1 MSKAKSDTN
10 KHRDNLEGDIKEA
23 VEADKDIRET
33 VRCIILKALSE
44 CKLDLNELSQIA
56 SCVIKGAG
64 LGAVIHSRD
73 GQSHQLTKAV
83 AGLEDAL
90 CSAVEASKLAVEEAS
105 SHVNTFSKQDL
116 QRTINDL
123 SELEAMY
130 LETLKDVAKE
140 ANEANEAVSVTLNDL
155 ARHGRVSGTAVGQ
168 KVTEVST
175 LLNQQL
181 TERLSDTVAAGV
193 DSAAKVTRNL
203 AYAAAGFLD
212 AFAQKLDEK
221 STSNSNSNKSQ

>member
-33 VRCIILKALSE
+33 VRCITLKALSE
-44 CKLDLNELSQIA
+44 GKLDLNELSQIA

-140 ANEANEAVSVTLNDL
+140 ANEAVSVTLNDL

>member
-23 VEADKDIRET
+23 VEADKDIRDT
-33 VRCIILKALSE
+33 VRCITLKALSE
-44 CKLDLNELSQIA
+44 GKLDLNELSQIA
-56 SCVIKGAG
+56 RCVIKGAG

-140 ANEANEAVSVTLNDL
+140 ANEAVSVTLNDL

-193 DSAAKVTRNL
+193 DSAAKITSNL

>member
-33 VRCIILKALSE
+33 VRCITLKALSE
-44 CKLDLNELSQIA
+44 GKLDLNELSQIA
-56 SCVIKGAG
+56 RCVIKGAG

-140 ANEANEAVSVTLNDL
+140 ANEAVSVTLNDL

-181 TERLSDTVAAGV
+181 TERLSNTVAAGV

-212 AFAQKLDEK
+212 TFAQKLDEK

>member
-23 VEADKDIRET
+23 VEADKDIRDT
-33 VRCIILKALSE
+33 VRCITLKALSE
-44 CKLDLNELSQIA
+44 GKLDLNELSQIA
-56 SCVIKGAG
+56 RCVIKGAG

-73 GQSHQLTKAV
+73 GQTHQLTKAV

-140 ANEANEAVSVTLNDL
+140 ANEAVSVTLNDL

-168 KVTEVST
+168 KVTEISI
-175 LLNQQL
+175 LLNQQFS
-181 TERLSDTVAAGV
+181 ERLNDTVTAGV
-193 DSAAKVTRNL
+193 DSAAKITSNL

>member
-33 VRCIILKALSE
+33 VRCITLKALSE
-44 CKLDLNELSQIA
+44 GKLDLNELSQIA
-56 SCVIKGAG
+56 RCVIKGAG
-64 LGAVIHSRD
+64 LGAVIHSRY

-105 SHVNTFSKQDL
+105 SHANTFSKQDL
-116 QRTINDL
+116 QRTLNDL
-123 SELEAMY
+123 SELEVMF
-130 LETLKDVAKE
+130 LDTLKDVAKE
-140 ANEANEAVSVTLNDL
+140 ANEAVSGTLNDL
-155 ARHGRVSGTAVGQ
+155 AHHGRVSGTAVGQ
-168 KVTEVST
+168 KVTEISI
-175 LLNQQL
+175 LLNQQFS
-181 TERLSDTVAAGV
+181 ERLNDTVTAGV
-193 DSAAKVTRNL
+193 DSAAKITSNL

>member
-23 VEADKDIRET
+23 VEADKDIRDT
-33 VRCIILKALSE
+33 VRCITLKALSE
-44 CKLDLNELSQIA
+44 GKLDLNELSQIA
-56 SCVIKGAG
+56 RCVIKGAG
-64 LGAVIHSRD
+64 LSAVIHSRD

-105 SHVNTFSKQDL
+105 SHANTFSKQDL
-116 QRTINDL
+116 QRTLNDL
-123 SELEAMY
+123 SELEVMF

-140 ANEANEAVSVTLNDL
+140 ANEAVSGTLNDL

-168 KVTEVST
+168 KVTEISI
-175 LLNQQL
+175 LLNQQFS
-181 TERLSDTVAAGV
+181 ERLNDTVTAGV
-193 DSAAKVTRNL
+193 DSAAKITSNL

>member
-23 VEADKDIRET
+23 VEADKDIRDT
-33 VRCIILKALSE
+33 VRCITLKALSE
-44 CKLDLNELSQIA
+44 GKLDLNELSQIA
-56 SCVIKGAG
+56 RCVIKGAG

-140 ANEANEAVSVTLNDL
+140 ANEAVSVTLNDL

-181 TERLSDTVAAGV
+181 TERLNDTVTAGV
-193 DSAAKVTRNL
+193 DSAAKITSNL

>member
-23 VEADKDIRET
+23 VEADKDIRDT
-33 VRCIILKALSE
+33 VRCITLKALSE
-44 CKLDLNELSQIA
+44 GKLDLNELSQIA
-56 SCVIKGAG
+56 RCVIKGAG

-73 GQSHQLTKAV
+73 GQTHQLTKAV

-130 LETLKDVAKE
+130 LETLKDVAK
-140 ANEANEAVSVTLNDL
+140 EANEAVSVTLNDL

-212 AFAQKLDEK
+212 TFAQKLDEK

>member
-23 VEADKDIRET
+23 VEADKDIRDT
-33 VRCIILKALSE
+33 VRCITLKALSE
-44 CKLDLNELSQIA
+44 GKLDLNELSQIA
-56 SCVIKGAG
+56 RCVIKGAG
-64 LGAVIHSRD
+64 LGAVIHSSD
-73 GQSHQLTKAV
+73 GQTHQLTKAV

-140 ANEANEAVSVTLNDL
+140 ANEAVSVTLNDL

-181 TERLSDTVAAGV
+181 TERLSNTVAAGV
-193 DSAAKVTRNL
+193 DSAAKITSNL

>member
-23 VEADKDIRET
+23 VEADKDIRDT
-33 VRCIILKALSE
+33 VRCITLKALSE
-44 CKLDLNELSQIA
+44 GKLDLNELSQIA
-56 SCVIKGAG
+56 LCVIKGAG
-64 LGAVIHSRD
+64 LGASD
-73 GQSHQLTKAV
+73 GQTHQLTKAV

-130 LETLKDVAKE
+130 LETLKDVAK
-140 ANEANEAVSVTLNDL
+140 EANEAVSVTLNDL

>member
-23 VEADKDIRET
+23 VEADKDIRDT
-33 VRCIILKALSE
+33 VRCITLKALSE
-44 CKLDLNELSQIA
+44 GKLDLNELSQIA
-56 SCVIKGAG
+56 RCVIKGAG

-105 SHVNTFSKQDL
+105 SHANTFSKQDL
-116 QRTINDL
+116 QRTLNDL
-123 SELEAMY
+123 SELEVMF

-140 ANEANEAVSVTLNDL
+140 ANEAVSGTLNDL

-168 KVTEVST
+168 KVTEISI
-175 LLNQQL
+175 LLNQQFS
-181 TERLSDTVAAGV
+181 ERLNDTVTAGV
-193 DSAAKVTRNL
+193 DSAAKITSNL

>member
-23 VEADKDIRET
+23 VEADKDIRDT
-33 VRCIILKALSE
+33 VRCITLKALSE
-44 CKLDLNELSQIA
+44 GKLDLNELSQIA
-56 SCVIKGAG
+56 CCVIKGAG

-130 LETLKDVAKE
+130 LETLKDVAK
-140 ANEANEAVSVTLNDL
+140 EANEAVSVTLNDL

>member
-23 VEADKDIRET
+23 VEADKDIRDT
-33 VRCIILKALSE
+33 VRCITLKALSE
-44 CKLDLNELSQIA
+44 GKLDLNELSQIA
-56 SCVIKGAG
+56 LCVIKGAG
-64 LGAVIHSRD
+64 LGASD
-73 GQSHQLTKAV
+73 GQTHQLTKAV

>member
-23 VEADKDIRET
+23 VEADKDIRDT
-33 VRCIILKALSE
+33 VRCITLKALSE
-44 CKLDLNELSQIA
+44 GKLDLNELSQIA
-56 SCVIKGAG
+56 RCVIKGAG

-90 CSAVEASKLAVEEAS
+90 CSAVDASKLAVEEAS

-140 ANEANEAVSVTLNDL
+140 ANEAVSVTLNDL

-168 KVTEVST
+168 KVTEISI
-175 LLNQQL
+175 LLNQQFS
-181 TERLSDTVAAGV
+181 ERLNDTVTAGV
-193 DSAAKVTRNL
+193 DSAAKITSNL